1 MKTTQLSKFE
11 NIPADYARLLTM
23 FMPKAIHDEVDY
35 ENTVEVIDIMAGHDL
50 NDDQE
55 LYLDT
60 LSTLVEA
67 YEESHHEVKSRRLTP
82 LDALE
87 FPDGRTRD
95 ERADRERFWVSVRWD
110 RKSCARQRKLGVTYA
125 KILAK
130 HFAVD
135 IGLFVD

>member
-1 MKTTQLSKFE
+1 MNGVSAISTVTRKLRKGTVYLFYFLTHSEYDKDLERPAMKTTQLSKFE

-95 ERADRERFWVSVRWD
+95 ER
-110 RKSCARQRKLGVTYA
+110 G
-125 KILAK
+125 
-130 HFAVD
+130 
-135 IGLFVD
+135 